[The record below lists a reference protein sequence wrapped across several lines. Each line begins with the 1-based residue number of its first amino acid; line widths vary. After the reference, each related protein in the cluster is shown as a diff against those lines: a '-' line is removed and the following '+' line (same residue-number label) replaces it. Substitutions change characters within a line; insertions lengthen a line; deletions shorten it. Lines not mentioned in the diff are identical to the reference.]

1 MFKDQTGVVSAIAP
15 LNECVSINN
24 DPYSFSSSHR
34 RPAGFKGQDIIDT
47 TKQVCISPS
56 LQYSHFNLF
65 SCLISTGKT
74 ATNAFGKLK

>member
-15 LNECVSINN
+15 LNECVSINDN
-24 DPYSFSSSHR
+24 SYSFSSSHR
-34 RPAGFKGQDIIDT
+34 RPAGFKGQDVIDT
-47 TKQVCISPS
+47 TEQVCISPS

-74 ATNAFGKLK
+74 ATNAFGKFK